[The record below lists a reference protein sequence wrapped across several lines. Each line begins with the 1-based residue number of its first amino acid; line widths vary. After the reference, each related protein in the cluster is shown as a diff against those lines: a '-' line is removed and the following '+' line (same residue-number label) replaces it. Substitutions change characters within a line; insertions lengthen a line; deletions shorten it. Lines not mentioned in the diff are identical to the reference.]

1 MNLILIDDDLL
12 VTTALKIILEA
23 DPELHVIA
31 TGTSGAEAI
40 MLYDIHRPDLL
51 LLDIRMKDMSGL
63 DAAQQILQKHPS
75 ARILLLTTFSDD
87 EYIVKALRIGTKGYL
102 LKQDYA
108 HITPAIRAVYDGQTV
123 FGDEIVQRLPDLLQ
137 KKKTVD
143 FRKFDLSEKEVDII
157 RLVADGLSNK
167 EIAEALCFGEGTVRN
182 YLSTILNK
190 LNLRDRT
197 ACDLVFERRS
207 RSDCVHEQVAKL
219 DPVSRAAGMDCEC
232 PLYRR

>member
-102 LKQDYA
+102 LKQD
-108 HITPAIRAVYDGQTV
+108 
-123 FGDEIVQRLPDLLQ
+123 LLQ
-137 KKKTVD
+137 KKETVD

-197 ACDLVFERRS
+197 QLAIWYLNADREATAFMS
-207 RSDCVHEQVAKL
+207 K
-219 DPVSRAAGMDCEC
+219 
-232 PLYRR
+232 

>member
-23 DPELHVIA
+23 DPEFHVIA

-40 MLYDIHRPDLL
+40 ILYDIHRPDLL

-137 KKKTVD
+137 KKETID

-157 RLVADGLSNK
+157 RLVADGLSKK
-167 EIAEALCFGEGTVRN
+167 EIAEALCLGEGTVRN

-190 LNLRDRT
+190 LYLRDRT
-197 ACDLVFERRS
+197 QLAIWYLNADREATAFMS
-207 RSDCVHEQVAKL
+207 K
-219 DPVSRAAGMDCEC
+219 
-232 PLYRR
+232 

>member
-23 DPELHVIA
+23 DPEFHVIA

-137 KKKTVD
+137 KKETVD

-167 EIAEALCFGEGTVRN
+167 GIAEALCFGEGTVRN

-197 ACDLVFERRS
+197 QLAIWYLNADREATAFMS
-207 RSDCVHEQVAKL
+207 K
-219 DPVSRAAGMDCEC
+219 
-232 PLYRR
+232 

>member
-63 DAAQQILQKHPS
+63 DAAQQLLQKHPS

-167 EIAEALCFGEGTVRN
+167 EIAEALCLGEGTVRN

-197 ACDLVFERRS
+197 QLAIWYLNADREATAFMS
-207 RSDCVHEQVAKL
+207 K
-219 DPVSRAAGMDCEC
+219 
-232 PLYRR
+232 

>member
-51 LLDIRMKDMSGL
+51 LLDIRMKDMSGW

-157 RLVADGLSNK
+157 RLVADGLSTK
-167 EIAEALCFGEGTVRN
+167 EIADALCFGEGTVRN

-197 ACDLVFERRS
+197 QLAIWYLNADREATAFMS
-207 RSDCVHEQVAKL
+207 K
-219 DPVSRAAGMDCEC
+219 
-232 PLYRR
+232 

>member
-23 DPELHVIA
+23 DPEFHVIA

-123 FGDEIVQRLPDLLQ
+123 FGNEIVQRLPDLLQ
-137 KKKTVD
+137 KKETVD

-182 YLSTILNK
+182 YLSIILNK

-197 ACDLVFERRS
+197 QLAIWYLNADREATAFMS
-207 RSDCVHEQVAKL
+207 K
-219 DPVSRAAGMDCEC
+219 
-232 PLYRR
+232 

>member
-23 DPELHVIA
+23 DPEFHVIA

-40 MLYDIHRPDLL
+40 ILYDIHRPDLL

-137 KKKTVD
+137 KKETVD

-167 EIAEALCFGEGTVRN
+167 EIAEALCLGEGTVRN

-190 LNLRDRT
+190 LYLRDRT
-197 ACDLVFERRS
+197 QLAIW
-207 RSDCVHEQVAKL
+207 
-219 DPVSRAAGMDCEC
+219 
-232 PLYRR
+232 

>member
-137 KKKTVD
+137 KKETVD

-157 RLVADGLSNK
+157 RLVA
-167 EIAEALCFGEGTVRN
+167 ALCFGEGTVRN

-197 ACDLVFERRS
+197 QLAIWYLNADREATAFMS
-207 RSDCVHEQVAKL
+207 K
-219 DPVSRAAGMDCEC
+219 
-232 PLYRR
+232 

>member
-87 EYIVKALRIGTKGYL
+87 EYILKALRIGTKGYL
-102 LKQDYA
+102 LKQD
-108 HITPAIRAVYDGQTV
+108 
-123 FGDEIVQRLPDLLQ
+123 
-137 KKKTVD
+137 
-143 FRKFDLSEKEVDII
+143 
-157 RLVADGLSNK
+157 
-167 EIAEALCFGEGTVRN
+167 
-182 YLSTILNK
+182 
-190 LNLRDRT
+190 
-197 ACDLVFERRS
+197 
-207 RSDCVHEQVAKL
+207 
-219 DPVSRAAGMDCEC
+219 
-232 PLYRR
+232 

>member
-1 MNLILIDDDLL
+1 
-12 VTTALKIILEA
+12 
-23 DPELHVIA
+23 
-31 TGTSGAEAI
+31 
-40 MLYDIHRPDLL
+40 
-51 LLDIRMKDMSGL
+51 
-63 DAAQQILQKHPS
+63 
-75 ARILLLTTFSDD
+75 
-87 EYIVKALRIGTKGYL
+87 YL

-123 FGDEIVQRLPDLLQ
+123 FGNEIVQRLPDLLQ
-137 KKKTVD
+137 KKETVD

-197 ACDLVFERRS
+197 QLAIWYLNADREATAFMS
-207 RSDCVHEQVAKL
+207 K
-219 DPVSRAAGMDCEC
+219 
-232 PLYRR
+232 

>member
-75 ARILLLTTFSDD
+75 ARILLLTTFSND

-137 KKKTVD
+137 KKETVD

-182 YLSTILNK
+182 YLSIILNK

-197 ACDLVFERRS
+197 QLAIWYLNADREVTAFMS
-207 RSDCVHEQVAKL
+207 K
-219 DPVSRAAGMDCEC
+219 
-232 PLYRR
+232 

>member
-23 DPELHVIA
+23 DPEFHVIA

-40 MLYDIHRPDLL
+40 ILYDIHRPDLL

-123 FGDEIVQRLPDLLQ
+123 FGNEIVQRLPDLLQ
-137 KKKTVD
+137 KKETVD

-182 YLSTILNK
+182 YLSIILNK

-197 ACDLVFERRS
+197 QLAIWYLNADREATAFMS
-207 RSDCVHEQVAKL
+207 K
-219 DPVSRAAGMDCEC
+219 
-232 PLYRR
+232 

>member
-23 DPELHVIA
+23 DPEFHVIA
-31 TGTSGAEAI
+31 TGTSGAEAFI
-40 MLYDIHRPDLL
+40 LYDIHRPDLL

-137 KKKTVD
+137 KKETID

-167 EIAEALCFGEGTVRN
+167 EIAEALCLGEGTVRN

-190 LNLRDRT
+190 LYLRDRT
-197 ACDLVFERRS
+197 QLAIWYLNADREATAFMS
-207 RSDCVHEQVAKL
+207 K
-219 DPVSRAAGMDCEC
+219 
-232 PLYRR
+232 

>member
-137 KKKTVD
+137 KKETID

-167 EIAEALCFGEGTVRN
+167 EIAEALCLGEGTVRN

-190 LNLRDRT
+190 LYLRDRT
-197 ACDLVFERRS
+197 QLAIWYLNADREATAFMS
-207 RSDCVHEQVAKL
+207 K
-219 DPVSRAAGMDCEC
+219 
-232 PLYRR
+232 

>member
-23 DPELHVIA
+23 DPEFHVIA

-75 ARILLLTTFSDD
+75 ARILLLTTFFDD

-123 FGDEIVQRLPDLLQ
+123 FGDKIVQRLPDLLQ
-137 KKKTVD
+137 KKETVD

-167 EIAEALCFGEGTVRN
+167 EIAEALCLGEGTVRN

-190 LNLRDRT
+190 LYLRDRT
-197 ACDLVFERRS
+197 QLAIWYLNADREATAFMS
-207 RSDCVHEQVAKL
+207 K
-219 DPVSRAAGMDCEC
+219 
-232 PLYRR
+232 

>member
-1 MNLILIDDDLL
+1 MNLILIDDDML

-23 DPELHVIA
+23 DPEFHVIA

-40 MLYDIHRPDLL
+40 ILYDIHRPDLL

-137 KKKTVD
+137 KKETID

-167 EIAEALCFGEGTVRN
+167 EIAEALCLGEGTVRN

-190 LNLRDRT
+190 LYLRDRT
-197 ACDLVFERRS
+197 QLAIWYLNADREATAFMS
-207 RSDCVHEQVAKL
+207 K
-219 DPVSRAAGMDCEC
+219 
-232 PLYRR
+232 

>member
-1 MNLILIDDDLL
+1 
-12 VTTALKIILEA
+12 
-23 DPELHVIA
+23 
-31 TGTSGAEAI
+31 

-137 KKKTVD
+137 KKETVD

-157 RLVADGLSNK
+157 RLVADGLSKK

-197 ACDLVFERRS
+197 QLAIWYLNADREATAFMS
-207 RSDCVHEQVAKL
+207 K
-219 DPVSRAAGMDCEC
+219 
-232 PLYRR
+232 

>member
-23 DPELHVIA
+23 DPEFHVIA

-40 MLYDIHRPDLL
+40 ILYDIHRPDLL

-197 ACDLVFERRS
+197 QLAIWYLNADREATAFMS
-207 RSDCVHEQVAKL
+207 K
-219 DPVSRAAGMDCEC
+219 
-232 PLYRR
+232 

>member
-157 RLVADGLSNK
+157 RLVADGLSNQ

-197 ACDLVFERRS
+197 QLAIWYLNADREATAFMS
-207 RSDCVHEQVAKL
+207 K
-219 DPVSRAAGMDCEC
+219 
-232 PLYRR
+232 

>member
-23 DPELHVIA
+23 DPEFHVIA

-40 MLYDIHRPDLL
+40 ILYDIHRPDLL

-137 KKKTVD
+137 KKETID

-167 EIAEALCFGEGTVRN
+167 EIAEALCLGEGTVRN

-190 LNLRDRT
+190 LYLRDRT
-197 ACDLVFERRS
+197 QLAIWYLNADREATAFMS
-207 RSDCVHEQVAKL
+207 K
-219 DPVSRAAGMDCEC
+219 
-232 PLYRR
+232 